1 MALKKLLIKIS
12 YLSFYNRLKN
22 LSKSEYFPD
31 IEDFVE
37 FSKELEVLLEIEH
50 IYIDNE
56 ILDIIKFHY
65 ENGKKLYV
73 ISDFYA
79 DSKLIGKILEH
90 LGIKHYFEDIIV
102 SSEYNARKS
111 SGRLFEKILIYNR
124 TGASPSNYDWR

>member
-1 MALKKLLIKIS
+1 MKLKKSNGLEEVAYQDLLAE
-12 YLSFYNRLKN
+12 LYNRLKN

-65 ENGKKLYV
+65 ENGKNYTLFP
-73 ISDFYA
+73 ISMP
-79 DSKLIGKILEH
+79 
-90 LGIKHYFEDIIV
+90 IV
-102 SSEYNARKS
+102 S
-111 SGRLFEKILIYNR
+111 L
-124 TGASPSNYDWR
+124 